1 MTTIDLSRIQD
12 ALRLGHGPRTLD
24 VFLEPTCPFSARAWG
39 KLDELLARAGA
50 ERLTIRLRLQSQ
62 PWHLF
67 SSVTTRAVLAAAS
80 LPEGAAAVR
89 AVLGAIFTHRAEFEP
104 ADHCSGEV
112 LDRTPRQVL
121 ARIEALSGLAL
132 AAAWE
137 TPALTAAVKW
147 QARHARQNGIH
158 VSPTFLID
166 GLAVPEMGSGETVD
180 AWLERLGLAG

>member
-1 MTTIDLSRIQD
+1 MTTPDLDHIQ
-12 ALRLGHGPRTLD
+12 ASLRLGHGPRTLD

-80 LPEGAAAVR
+80 LPEGPAAVQ
-89 AVLGAIFTHRAEFEP
+89 AVLGAIFAHRAEFEP
-104 ADHCSGEV
+104 VDHCAGEL
-112 LDRTPRQVL
+112 LDRTPRQIL
-121 ARIEALSGLAL
+121 ARIEQFSGVAL
-132 AAAWE
+132 AEAWGA
-137 TPALTAAVKW
+137 PALTAAVKW

-166 GLAVPEMGSGETVD
+166 GLAVPDMGSGETVEV
-180 AWLERLGLAG
+180 WLERLGLGG